1 MMNNLLALPVSM
13 LCLASCSLGSEASD
27 PATLSPEAVLSS
39 LSNANSKS
47 LNEMMVSEFRA
58 SRFGDTTVY
67 TIEEGYGPEACGSS
81 GCNWSVYVK
90 IGDGASK
97 RVFEGLAYNANV
109 FRIEEDRFRIV
120 LTSSGLSCKNKT
132 NIEHCDRAFEWDG
145 HRLIEAS
152 S

>member
-1 MMNNLLALPVSM
+1 MMNNLLALTVSM
-13 LCLASCSLGSEASD
+13 LCLASCSLDSVASD

-47 LNEMMVSEFRA
+47 LNELMVSEFRA
-58 SRFGDTTVY
+58 SRSGDTTIY

-90 IGDGASK
+90 IGNDASK
-97 RVFEGLAYNANV
+97 RVFEGLAYDTNV

-132 NIEHCDRAFEWDG
+132 NIEHCGRVFEWDG
-145 HRLIEAS
+145 QRLIETGS
-152 S
+152 

>member
-1 MMNNLLALPVSM
+1 MTNNLLALPISM
-13 LCLASCSLGSEASD
+13 LFLASCSLGNGASD
-27 PATLSPEAVLSS
+27 PATLSPESVLSS
-39 LSNANSKS
+39 LSNANSNS
-47 LNEMMVSEFRA
+47 LNELMVSEFRA
-58 SRFGDTTVY
+58 SRSGDTTIY

-90 IGDGASK
+90 IGGGSSK
-97 RVFEGLAYNANV
+97 RVFEGLAYDANV
-109 FRIEEDRFRIV
+109 FPIEEDRFRIV

-145 HRLIEAS
+145 QRLIEAS